1 MISRARNG
9 NDNYYYNLN
18 KSNEHSKTNTDSNLN
33 SMRDRDKER
42 CEQSRKDSFFTEDRV
57 CASDF
62 KLKVHKINDL
72 SLNKDKSGTSKN
84 NVNEEFNT
92 SEFEVSGDSKE
103 FKLNSYRLG
112 SD

>member
-1 MISRARNG
+1 
-9 NDNYYYNLN
+9 
-18 KSNEHSKTNTDSNLN
+18 
-33 SMRDRDKER
+33 MRDRDKER
-42 CEQSRKDSFFTEDRV
+42 GEQSRKDSFCTEDRV

-62 KLKVHKINDL
+62 KLKVHKIKAYDL
-72 SLNKDKSGTSKN
+72 SLNKDKSGIRKN